1 MSPES
6 SVTTWIAS
14 LKQEDALAAQRLWDR
29 YSARLADLAR
39 SKIKRSPLSIADEDD
54 VALSVFRILCR
65 GAANGRFQEV
75 KNRDDLWWVIL
86 DLTRKKVVDLKR
98 YDAAARRGG
107 GRILS
112 ETALTSPGDDAGS
125 FTLDRLMGD
134 DPTPE
139 FMVMLDEQFRR
150 LLGLLRDD
158 CLRQIAILRIEGYSV
173 AEIASQLNMGMRSVE
188 RKLQLIRATW
198 ASELAVAYA

>member
-39 SKIKRSPLSIADEDD
+39 SKIKRSPLRIADEDD

-65 GAANGRFQEV
+65 GAANGRLQEV

-86 DLTRKKVVDLKR
+86 DLTRKKVIDLKR
-98 YDAAARRGG
+98 YDAADRRGG
-107 GRILS
+107 GRVIG
-112 ETALTSPGDDAGS
+112 EAALASGGVES
-125 FTLDRLMGD
+125 RRFTLDHLMGD

-158 CLRQIAILRIEGYSV
+158 CLRKVAILRIEGYSV
-173 AEIASQLNMGMRSVE
+173 AEIATQLDMGLRSVE